1 MTKQTKEKE
10 TKKLSQFKSAE
21 LAAIVDPM
29 LQALPTFE
37 GRRKGDRWRS
47 IMITLSNVYPEDAHT
62 IYNLFAAQPKTVKTG
77 ARVVSRPRGKNV
89 SKKTSGCASCPP
101 DKAVGGL
108 NTNSRSVSP
117 EAAKV
122 NATAGEYTTNDVLA
136 IFEGSAKAM
145 QAYCQRNEISLPTNT
160 KKAETIA
167 KYILKHVN
175 KNKIE
180 L

>member
-1 MTKQTKEKE
+1 MTKKTKEEEK
-10 TKKLSQFKSAE
+10 TPLSQFKSPE
-21 LAAIVDPM
+21 LAAIVGPM

-47 IMITLSNVYPEDAHT
+47 IMITLSNVYPEDAQS
-62 IYNLFAAQPKTVKTG
+62 IYNLFAAKPKIVKTG
-77 ARVVSRPRGKNV
+77 ARAVSRKRGKNAAR
-89 SKKTSGCASCPP
+89 KTSGCASCPP

-108 NTNSRSVSP
+108 NTNSRSVAP
-117 EAAKV
+117 EPVKV
-122 NATAGEYTTNDVLA
+122 ARTAGEYSLEDVIA
-136 IFEGSAKAM
+136 IFEGSDKAM
-145 QAYCQRNEISLPTNT
+145 LAYCQRKEISLPTNT

-167 KYILKHVN
+167 KYILEHVN